1 MGRSRTQPCCTSV
14 LEAPLPEAEA
24 DELAQAFAALADPIR
39 LRLLSFIAAAGEVC
53 SCDLLVPLDRSQP
66 TISHHTKVLA
76 DAGLITGEKRGRWV
90 WWSIVPA
97 RVGRLGSGLTRLRR
111 HQERVPGD
119 PVAHGANSLRGALP
133 SEVEVDVGQRWELRH
148 AERDVLRTYVAGKAC
163 G

>member
-76 DAGLITGEKRGRWV
+76 DAGLIRGEKRGRWV
-90 WWSIVPA
+90 WWSVVPA
-97 RVGRLGSGLTRLRR
+97 RVAEVRNALASADS
-111 HQERVPGD
+111 VPASPD
-119 PVAHGANSLRGALP
+119 FGATK
-133 SEVEVDVGQRWELRH
+133 SE
-148 AERDVLRTYVAGKAC
+148 
-163 G
+163 